1 MTLIP
6 DITAALISGGFG
18 TAFGTDIFAYQF
30 PASPLD
36 CVAIIPLDGLE
47 PDHYDATGSI
57 DYPGLQIQARN
68 TSIKTAGE
76 KVEAIRKAL
85 DLATIGGYV
94 TCRTT
99 RSQPRNVT
107 SPDDLKA
114 GGGPVYRFS
123 VDFVL
128 INVR

>member
-1 MTLIP
+1 MTLIS
-6 DITAALISGGFG
+6 DITAALIAGGFG

-30 PASPLD
+30 PVSPLN
-36 CVAIIPLDGLE
+36 CVAIIPLAGQE
-47 PDHYDATGSI
+47 PLRYDASGSI

-76 KVEAIRKAL
+76 KAEAIRQAL

-94 TCRTT
+94 VCRTT
-99 RSQPRNVT
+99 RSQPSNVT
-107 SPDDLKA
+107 SPEDLQT

-128 INVR
+128 TKVR

>member
-1 MTLIP
+1 MTLIS
-6 DITAALISGGFG
+6 DIAAKLIAGGFG

-30 PASPLD
+30 PASPLN
-36 CVAIIPLDGLE
+36 CVAIIPLAGQGPE
-47 PDHYDATGSI
+47 HYDATGSI
-57 DYPGLQIQARN
+57 DFPGLQIQARN

-76 KVEAIRKAL
+76 KAEAIRQAL

-94 TCRTT
+94 ICRTT
-99 RSQPRNVT
+99 RSQPSNVT

-128 INVR
+128 AKAR

>member
-1 MTLIP
+1 MTLISA
-6 DITAALISGGFG
+6 ITAALIAGGFG

-30 PASPLD
+30 PASPLN
-36 CVAIIPLDGLE
+36 CVAIIPLSGQE
-47 PDHYDATGSI
+47 PVHYDATGSI
-57 DYPGLQIQARN
+57 DYPGLQIQSRN

-76 KVEAIRKAL
+76 NAEAIRQAL

-94 TCRTT
+94 ICRTT
-99 RSQPRNVT
+99 RSQPSNVT
-107 SPDDLKA
+107 GSEDLQT

-128 INVR
+128 TKVR